1 MAVTVNINDKKWEI
15 PQRVT
20 IEEWKD
26 LQQWEFENQAHW
38 PWIVSTISSFDAS
51 EFSNADPDSMQ
62 LFIGFLIAACNK
74 RTLKVQPDF
83 NELKFGQFVDL
94 DCFLALGVEKNITQI
109 LEILGVD
116 TPWADEALAVIDQY
130 VRWRTTIYKQY
141 SQLFGLND
149 QRADLPNDDDVMY
162 NPKEVARGWY
172 MVIMELAS
180 NNILHMDAVTEEPLQ
195 KTLTF
200 LQIQKELKIKE
211 ANEARKITNKKI

>member
-15 PQRVT
+15 PTRVT

-26 LQQWEFENQAHW
+26 LQQWEFTNQAHW
-38 PWIVSTISSFDAS
+38 PWIVSTISSFDAR
-51 EFSNADPDSMQ
+51 EFDNADQDSMQ

-74 RTLKVQPDF
+74 RTLKQQPDF

-130 VRWRTTIYKQY
+130 LKWRATIYKQY
-141 SQLFGLND
+141 SQLFGLNNKEG
-149 QRADLPNDDDVMY
+149 LPNDDEFYD
-162 NPKEVARGWY
+162 PKEVARGWY
-172 MVIMELAS
+172 MVIMELAD
-180 NNILHMDAVTEEPLQ
+180 NNILRMDEVTEEPLQ

-200 LQIQKELKIKE
+200 LQIQKEIKIKE
-211 ANEARKITNKKI
+211 AMEARKITNKKL

>member
-15 PQRVT
+15 PTRVT

-26 LQQWEFENQAHW
+26 LQQWEFTNQGHW
-38 PWIVSTISSFDAS
+38 PWIVSAISSFDAK
-51 EFSNADPDSMQ
+51 EFDGADPDSMQ

-83 NELKFGQFVDL
+83 NQLKFGQFVDL
-94 DCFLALGVEKNITQI
+94 DCFLALGVEKNILQI
-109 LEILGVD
+109 LGVLGVD

-130 VRWRTTIYKQY
+130 LKWRATIYKQY
-141 SQLFGLND
+141 AQLFGLDNKD
-149 QRADLPNDDDVMY
+149 GLPNDDDMY
-162 NPKEVARGWY
+162 DPKEVARGWY
-172 MVIMELAS
+172 MVIMELAD
-180 NNILHMDAVTEEPLQ
+180 NNILKMDEVTEEPLQ

-211 ANEARKITNKKI
+211 AMEARKITNKKV

>member
-15 PQRVT
+15 PTRVT

-26 LQQWEFENQAHW
+26 LQQWEFTNQAHW
-38 PWIVSTISSFDAS
+38 PWIVSTISSFDAR
-51 EFSNADPDSMQ
+51 EFDNADPDSMQ

-83 NELKFGQFVDL
+83 NQLKFGQFVDL
-94 DCFLALGVEKNITQI
+94 DCFLALGVEKNIAQI

-130 VRWRTTIYKQY
+130 LKWRATIYKQY
-141 SQLFGLND
+141 SQLFGLNNKEG
-149 QRADLPNDDDVMY
+149 LPNDDEFYD
-162 NPKEVARGWY
+162 PKEVARGWY
-172 MVIMELAS
+172 MVIMELAD
-180 NNILHMDAVTEEPLQ
+180 NNILHMDEVTEEPLQ

-200 LQIQKELKIKE
+200 LQIQKEIKIKE
-211 ANEARKITNKKI
+211 AMEARKITNKK

>member
-15 PQRVT
+15 PTRVT

-26 LQQWEFENQAHW
+26 LQQWEFTNQAHW
-38 PWIVSTISSFDAS
+38 PWIVSTISSFDAK
-51 EFSNADPDSMQ
+51 EFDNADPDSMQ

-83 NELKFGQFVDL
+83 NQLKFGQFVDL
-94 DCFLALGVEKNITQI
+94 DCFLALGVEKNIAQI

-130 VRWRTTIYKQY
+130 LKWRATIYKQY
-141 SQLFGLND
+141 SQLFGLNNKD
-149 QRADLPNDDDVMY
+149 GLPDDDEMY
-162 NPKEVARGWY
+162 DPKEVARGWY
-172 MVIMELAS
+172 MVIMELAN
-180 NNILHMDAVTEEPLQ
+180 NNILNMDVVTEEPLQ

-200 LQIQKELKIKE
+200 LQIQKEIKIKE
-211 ANEARKITNKKI
+211 QQEARKITNKKL

>member
-15 PQRVT
+15 PTRVT

-26 LQQWEFENQAHW
+26 LQQWEFTNQGHW
-38 PWIVSTISSFDAS
+38 PWIVSAISSFDAK
-51 EFSNADPDSMQ
+51 EFDGADPDSMQ

-83 NELKFGQFVDL
+83 NQLKFGQFVDL
-94 DCFLALGVEKNITQI
+94 DCFLALGVEKNIAQI

-130 VRWRTTIYKQY
+130 LKWRATIYKQY
-141 SQLFGLND
+141 SQLFGLNNKEG
-149 QRADLPNDDDVMY
+149 LPNDDEFYD
-162 NPKEVARGWY
+162 PKEVARGWY
-172 MVIMELAS
+172 MVIMELAD
-180 NNILHMDAVTEEPLQ
+180 NNILRMDEVTEEPLQ

-200 LQIQKELKIKE
+200 LQIQKEIKIKE
-211 ANEARKITNKKI
+211 AMEARKITNKKV

>member
-15 PQRVT
+15 PTRVT

-26 LQQWEFENQAHW
+26 LQQWEFTNQAHW
-38 PWIVSTISSFDAS
+38 PWIVSTISSFDAR
-51 EFSNADPDSMQ
+51 EFDNADPDSMQ

-94 DCFLALGVEKNITQI
+94 DCFLALGVEKNIAQI
-109 LEILGVD
+109 LEILEVD

-130 VRWRTTIYKQY
+130 LKWRATIYKQY
-141 SQLFGLND
+141 SQLFGLNNKEG
-149 QRADLPNDDDVMY
+149 LPNDDEMY
-162 NPKEVARGWY
+162 DPKEVARGWY
-172 MVIMELAS
+172 MVIMELAD
-180 NNILHMDAVTEEPLQ
+180 NNILRMDEVTEEPLQ

-200 LQIQKELKIKE
+200 LQIQKEIKIKE
-211 ANEARKITNKKI
+211 AMEARKITNKK

>member
-1 MAVTVNINDKKWEI
+1 MAVTVNINEKKWVI
-15 PQRVT
+15 PTRVT

-38 PWIVSTISSFDAS
+38 PWIVSAISSYDAKEFDG
-51 EFSNADPDSMQ
+51 ADPDSMQ
-62 LFIGFLIAACNK
+62 LFIGFLISACNK

-83 NELKFGQFVDL
+83 NQLKFGEFVDL
-94 DCFLALGVEKNITQI
+94 DCFLALGVEKNIVQI
-109 LEILGVD
+109 LEVLGVD

-130 VRWRTTIYKQY
+130 VKWRSTIYKQY

-149 QRADLPNDDDVMY
+149 QRSDLPNDEVY

-172 MVIMELAS
+172 MVIMELAD
-180 NNILHMDAVTEEPLQ
+180 NNILHMDRVTEEPLQ

-200 LQIQKELKIKE
+200 LQIQKEIKIKE
-211 ANEARKITNKKI
+211 AQEARKITNKK